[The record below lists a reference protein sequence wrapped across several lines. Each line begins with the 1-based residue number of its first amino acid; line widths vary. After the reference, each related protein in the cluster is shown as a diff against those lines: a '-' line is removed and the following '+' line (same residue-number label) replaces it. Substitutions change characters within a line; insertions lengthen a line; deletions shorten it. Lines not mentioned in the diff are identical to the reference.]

1 MVQPSGSLH
10 PKPGYSQ
17 AISYSSF
24 RRYLNSTTK
33 HGIGNAAANQQ
44 RVPTEPAHVW
54 LTNQMGR
61 PNQDDAF
68 RALTWVYHQY
78 RLRIGHLG
86 RWGNAASLPD

>member
-1 MVQPSGSLH
+1 MVQPSRSLH
-10 PKPGYSQ
+10 PNPAYSQ

-24 RRYLNSTTK
+24 RRYLNSSTK

-44 RVPTEPAHVW
+44 RVPTEPARVW

-61 PNQDDAF
+61 TNEDDAF
-68 RALTWVYHQY
+68 RTLTWVYDQY

-86 RWGNAASLPD
+86 PWGNAASLTD